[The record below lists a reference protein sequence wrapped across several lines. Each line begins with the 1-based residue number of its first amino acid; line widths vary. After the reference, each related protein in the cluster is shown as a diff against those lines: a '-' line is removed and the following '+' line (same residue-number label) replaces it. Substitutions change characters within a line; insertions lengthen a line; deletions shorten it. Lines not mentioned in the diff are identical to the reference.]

1 MPPYSGSLSFS
12 ARRTIDDC
20 VPGDIISFRVISEYL
35 PTSKNYTASIS
46 QGSLSVDIVPTLNG
60 NYPFAT
66 SSISVGTFI
75 SGTQSPNALI
85 LNSSLQGFIGNYT
98 QMPIFTIA
106 TSGYTEVPGRGG
118 SIVIVDEPYLVITNV
133 TSSLYSLYGDIS
145 YPFSLEPGDRIVMT
159 GQDGRIQEVDIL
171 YTEAS
176 PEDGKYRIYVSPDLN
191 IYFLDNPDK
200 IANFLIVKKIKD
212 EQNVILQ
219 FKKPAGATSY
229 GFVISEDIDPN
240 LIDNISTIQT
250 NVQNQLLSTQ
260 ENTG

>member
-1 MPPYSGSLSFS
+1 
-12 ARRTIDDC
+12 
-20 VPGDIISFRVISEYL
+20 
-35 PTSKNYTASIS
+35 
-46 QGSLSVDIVPTLNG
+46 
-60 NYPFAT
+60 
-66 SSISVGTFI
+66 
-75 SGTQSPNALI
+75 
-85 LNSSLQGFIGNYT
+85 
-98 QMPIFTIA
+98 MPIFTIA